1 MILCENL
8 KKKKFVVTTEI
19 QPTIDA
25 DAGELVKNVERLRGS
40 VDNLRVPDLKIEGVV
55 ADTIGTCRILRE
67 QKFDP
72 ILQTACRHHSRVD
85 LQAHLSKAA
94 AAGIDNLLVF
104 TDDYRITGD
113 SLQEIMF
120 FHVDSGKLFSV
131 LDAIAQGQ
139 DIAGRELPQQ
149 AQFCVGA
156 GIDSRWGS
164 GVPDMQLQEMESL
177 AGLGTDYFLTTPV
190 FDLDSFRQFMNR
202 VHPLEIPVIAE
213 IILVRSAE
221 IGLFLNKYVRSGLV
235 PRHIIDRLAAA
246 QDTERAS
253 VEIVIEV
260 VQGLRELCQ
269 GVHLIPIGA
278 ADRIP
283 AYLDAVKRSSAGTEG

>member
-8 KKKKFVVTTEI
+8 KKKFAVTTEI
-19 QPTIDA
+19 QPAIDA
-25 DAGELVKNVERLRGS
+25 DAGELVKNVERLRTS
-40 VDNLRVPDLKIEGVV
+40 VDSLKVQDLKIEGVV

-85 LQAHLSKAA
+85 LQTHLLKAA
-94 AAGIDNLLVF
+94 AAGIDNLLAF

-139 DIAGRELPQQ
+139 DITGRELPQK

-190 FDLDSFRQFMNR
+190 FDLDSFRQFMSR
-202 VHPLEIPVIAE
+202 VRPLGIPVIAE
-213 IILVRSAE
+213 IILVQSAE

-235 PRHIIDRLAAA
+235 PRHIVDRLSAAS
-246 QDTERAS
+246 DTERES

-283 AYLDAVKRSSAGTEG
+283 AYLDAVKWSSAGTEG

>member
-1 MILCENL
+1 MILSENL

-25 DAGELVKNVERLRGS
+25 DAGQLVKNVERLRGS
-40 VDNLRVPDLKIEGVV
+40 VDALMVPDLKIEGVV
-55 ADTIGTCRILRE
+55 ADTLGTCRILNE

-72 ILQTACRHHSRVD
+72 ILQTTCRHQSRVD
-85 LQAHLSKAA
+85 LQAHLLKAA
-94 AAGIDNLLVF
+94 AAEIDNILVF

-131 LDAIAQGQ
+131 IDTIEQGQ
-139 DIAGRELPQQ
+139 DITGRELPQK

-156 GIDSRWGS
+156 GIDSRWGTS
-164 GVPDMQLQEMESL
+164 VPDMQLQEMESL

-190 FDLDSFRQFMNR
+190 FDLDSFGQFMNR
-202 VHPLEIPVIAE
+202 VRPLGIPVIAE
-213 IILVRSAE
+213 ILLVRSAE
-221 IGLFLNKYVRSGLV
+221 MGLFLNKYIRSGLV
-235 PRHIIDRLAAA
+235 PRHIVDKLSEAKDAE
-246 QDTERAS
+246 QAS
-253 VEIVIEV
+253 VEIVLEV
-260 VQGLRELCQ
+260 VQGLKDLCQ

-278 ADRIP
+278 TDRMP
-283 AYLDAVKRSSAGTEG
+283 AYLDAVKRSSAGGEG